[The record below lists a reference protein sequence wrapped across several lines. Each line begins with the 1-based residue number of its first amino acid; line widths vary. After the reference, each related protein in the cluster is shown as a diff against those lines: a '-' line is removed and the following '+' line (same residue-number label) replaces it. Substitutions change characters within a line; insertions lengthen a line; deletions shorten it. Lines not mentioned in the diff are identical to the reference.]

1 MSQDHIRLDRVWV
14 LEDSEGLLGYT
25 PIAKAATAK
34 IADKVKRA
42 VFCLYPVQ
50 KCIQVAAIGMHKLAG
65 LSETTAALFDD
76 DSPNAEA
83 YRARAAS
90 LRVTRDRIC
99 KYSLSVITWSWD
111 FSWRRKAWREVRR
124 TTRSAMKK
132 FKETR
137 KWLKDRK
144 AAQNLTGY
152 QEAEMLL
159 FKKTLILELDEVGE
173 ELEALGSFMFSVE
186 ETSVEI
192 LREYIQRR
200 LQGVLN
206 DRRIG
211 DNFSFMEGGDPT
223 DPFAIPKEVPRKT
236 EKGRYAKQFIV
247 FKIDP
252 KTQDGSNY
260 VQIKWDKKE
269 AFVPMEPFDGAQ
281 DLLVKRLIKERNRA
295 GKANKDPFD
304 SDEDSDEDS
313 EDEGPPI
320 PDAVVLKQL
329 IEQEMVERERQRRL
343 LKRKEARAKLEEE
356 ANELALQKATAAGKA
371 LGATGAAASRGG
383 LYG

>member
-1 MSQDHIRLDRVWV
+1 M
-14 LEDSEGLLGYT
+14 GYT
-25 PIAKAATAK
+25 PIGKTASAKLV
-34 IADKVKRA
+34 DKFKRLI
-42 VFCLYPVQ
+42 FGTYPVQ
-50 KCIQVAAIGMHKLAG
+50 KCIQMAAITVHKLSR

-76 DSPNAEA
+76 DSPSAEA

-99 KYSLSVITWSWD
+99 KYSLTVITWSWD

-124 TTRSAMKK
+124 TARSATKK

-137 KWLKDRK
+137 KWLKDRQ

-159 FKKTLILELDEVGE
+159 FKKPLILELDEVGE
-173 ELEALGSFMFSVE
+173 ELEALGSFLFSVE

-206 DRRIG
+206 ERRIG

-236 EKGRYAKQFIV
+236 EKGRYAKDFIV

-269 AFVPMEPFDGAQ
+269 AFVPLEPFDGTQ

-304 SDEDSDEDS
+304 SDDDSEDS
-313 EDEGPPI
+313 EDEGPQI
-320 PDAVVLKQL
+320 PDAVLLKQL
-329 IEQEMVERERQRRL
+329 MAQEKEEREHQRRL
-343 LKRKEARAKLEEE
+343 LKKKEARAKLEEE
-356 ANELALQKATAAGKA
+356 ANELALQKATTAGKA
-371 LGATGAAASRGG
+371 LGATGAAAASRGG